1 MQEYVTDL
9 RKSIEDA
16 APLLLAISDEVSATP
31 IETDAW
37 CPRQII
43 GHLIDSAAN
52 NHRRFV
58 TGQFQ
63 DDLVF
68 SGYDGEKW
76 VDAQEYKSADWR
88 ELVELWK
95 AYNLHLSRVMSLA
108 PDAVRL
114 QPREKHNLDE
124 IASRAVPVDQS
135 TTLDYLMED
144 YVFHLKHHLRQI
156 LGTDWGK

>member
-1 MQEYVTDL
+1 MKELQRT
-9 RKSIEDA
+9 IEDA
-16 APLLLAISDEVSATP
+16 TPLLLAISDQVSATP
-31 IETDAW
+31 VGTGNW

-63 DDLVF
+63 DDLIF
-68 SGYDGEKW
+68 SGYDGDKW
-76 VDAQEYKSADWR
+76 VDAQQYKSADWV

-95 AYNLHLSRVMSLA
+95 AYNQHLSRVMSLA
-108 PDAVRL
+108 PDGVRL
-114 QPREKHNLDE
+114 EPRHKHNFDE
-124 IASRAVPVDQS
+124 IASRPVPAEQS

-144 YVFHLKHHLRQI
+144 YVVHLKHHLRQI
-156 LGTDWGK
+156 LGAHWQA